1 MTIQRV
7 LGLYIA
13 PLLLWWLIG
22 VWLYRWVKDSALI
35 MTNIAGQPTASTQ
48 VGDLVVTT
56 NSTDNLLTITA
67 NKNFPDTLSAMT
79 FLIHFDPETVKITSA
94 DIASSFIFS
103 VFDTEPWQLMLT
115 LPNLMTQPLSP
126 SDILFTIRP
135 TGSALDIV
143 VSDGTAFFGNEGES
157 RLSLSALTTP

>member
-1 MTIQRV
+1 
-7 LGLYIA
+7 
-13 PLLLWWLIG
+13 
-22 VWLYRWVKDSALI
+22 
-35 MTNIAGQPTASTQ
+35 
-48 VGDLVVTT
+48 
-56 NSTDNLLTITA
+56 
-67 NKNFPDTLSAMT
+67 
-79 FLIHFDPETVKITSA
+79 
-94 DIASSFIFS
+94 
-103 VFDTEPWQLMLT
+103 MLT

>member
-1 MTIQRV
+1 
-7 LGLYIA
+7 
-13 PLLLWWLIG
+13 
-22 VWLYRWVKDSALI
+22 

-103 VFDTEPWQLMLT
+103 VFDTEP
-115 LPNLMTQPLSP
+115 
-126 SDILFTIRP
+126 
-135 TGSALDIV
+135 
-143 VSDGTAFFGNEGES
+143 
-157 RLSLSALTTP
+157 